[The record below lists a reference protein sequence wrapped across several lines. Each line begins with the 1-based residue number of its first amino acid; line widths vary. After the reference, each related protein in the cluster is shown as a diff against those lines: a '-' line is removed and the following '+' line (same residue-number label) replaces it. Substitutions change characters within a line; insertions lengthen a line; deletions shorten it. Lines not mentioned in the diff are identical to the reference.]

1 MDQSQFHNFDFFNAV
16 LDSLP
21 NPIFYKDKKGYYRYC
36 NSAFVKFCGLKY
48 DDIINKTVFDIAPPE
63 LSKIYDQGD
72 QNVYTYESVQIYEA
86 KLKHADG
93 TLHDVIFRKVAH
105 FNMQHEAIGL
115 VGFIQ
120 DITEKKE
127 TQREVDMLHKLKDAF
142 LYLSHV
148 MPSYENEHQL
158 LNALLV
164 QVQSIFVKCTQASV
178 LELNKNETL
187 TILAQIGFHDKDMLD
202 FKIPLK
208 ESFIFKDYKGE
219 IVSAQIVN
227 DIIAYTSQRHSEVA
241 LPISNKSI
249 QSSLVVPIRIN
260 NHLKWIFTLD
270 STVNNVYTETDR
282 KVADYIKEQ
291 LPLVYQLYELYLKT
305 LNLSRYDALT
315 KLINRQYFD
324 TLHEKCYNHSLLQHK
339 SYALVL
345 FDLDGLKHVNDLYGH
360 HAGDT
365 YLVTFSNWLT
375 ETILDG
381 HSYSRLGGDEFVGLF
396 HDITVEAL
404 TEKINHLRKTFEL
417 LPIVEFPHVYFGSF
431 SFGVSNF
438 PEDSDNRSKL
448 FQIADVRMYKDK
460 RR

>member
-1 MDQSQFHNFDFFNAV
+1 MDQFQFQNFDFFNAI

-21 NPIFYKDKKGYYRYC
+21 NPIFYKDRKGHYLYC
-36 NSAFVKFCGLKY
+36 NSAFVKFSGLKY
-48 DDIINKTVFDIAPPE
+48 DDIINKTVFDIAPLE
-63 LSKIYDQGD
+63 LAEIYDQGD
-72 QNVYTYESVQIYEA
+72 QNVYANDSVQIYEA
-86 KLKHADG
+86 KLQHADG
-93 TLHDVIFRKVAH
+93 TLHDVIFRKVAY
-105 FNMQHEAIGL
+105 FNKQHEPIGI
-115 VGFIQ
+115 VCFIQ

-142 LYLSHV
+142 LYLSHA
-148 MPSYENEHQL
+148 MPTYENEHEL
-158 LNALLV
+158 LNALLL
-164 QVQSIFVKCTQASV
+164 QVQSIFIKCTQASV
-178 LELNKNETL
+178 LELNENETL
-187 TILAQIGFHDKDMLD
+187 TILAQVGFHDKDMLD

-208 ESFIFKDYKGE
+208 DSFVFKDYKGE
-219 IVSAQIVN
+219 MVSARIVN
-227 DIIAYTSQRHSEVA
+227 DIIAFTSRRHTEVA
-241 LPISNKSI
+241 LPISNEPV
-249 QSSLVVPIRIN
+249 QSSLVVPIKIN

-270 STVNNVYTETDR
+270 SSVNNIYSETDR

-324 TLHEKCYNHSLLQHK
+324 TLHEKCYNHSLRYNE

-360 HAGDT
+360 QAGDT
-365 YLVTFSNWLT
+365 YLTTFSNWLT

-381 HSYSRLGGDEFVGLF
+381 DSYSRLGGDEFVGLF
-396 HDITVEAL
+396 HNITVEAL
-404 TEKINHLRKTFEL
+404 TKKINRLRKTFEL
-417 LPIVEFPHVYFGSF
+417 LPIVEIPHVYFGSF